1 MLKVHKKITE
11 NEYLLD
17 FKEAYVASALPPKSA
32 SEPHI
37 CFFYIEQTAQSF
49 FSALDTRGRVQ
60 STKSGTCLKQVL
72 SDENRSFV

>member
-1 MLKVHKKITE
+1 MLKVQKKITD
-11 NEYLLD
+11 NEYWLD

-49 FSALDTRGRVQ
+49 LARLTLEGAFKVQ
-60 STKSGTCLKQVL
+60 KAGHV
-72 SDENRSFV
+72 